1 MPRSMSIELIVLN
14 YNGRAL
20 LAECLASVVAAAARS
35 SRACH
40 VTVIDNGSTDDSIAY
55 LRDHFPAVRLLSCAN
70 RGLCSYN
77 EVVAESTADVA
88 VLLNNDVRLDPSS
101 IDPLAAPLIDDNAC
115 FDADCFLTAP
125 RCYRFDGV
133 THEGEK
139 TAVRWRWGL
148 IEGTAFFPGYSAV
161 APIAD
166 WTAAAGCVMAVS
178 RQRFMRLGGFDPL
191 YLPGRL
197 EDLDL
202 GYRGFAAGWHASYVP
217 SAVAYHRGAASFE
230 PAFGAAGC
238 DALALRNTLLFQWKN
253 LRHPAHRARMIAGL
267 GTRLAADVI
276 RAPWTP
282 SAQRWAFARAC
293 KQAHRAWQQ
302 RSESPRREP
311 SREREFF
318 ARFHPRRL
326 AAAVQEAAA

>member
-1 MPRSMSIELIVLN
+1 MSIELIVLN

-20 LAECLASVVAAAARS
+20 LEECLASVVAAAARS
-35 SRACH
+35 SRACR
-40 VTVIDNGSTDDSIAY
+40 VTVVDNGSTDDSLAY
-55 LRDHFPAVRLLSCAN
+55 LRDHFPAVRLVSCAN

-77 EVVAESTADVA
+77 EVVAESPADVA
-88 VLLNNDVRLDPSS
+88 VLLNNDVRLDASS
-101 IDPLAAPLIDDNAC
+101 IDPLAAPLIDDNAS
-115 FDADCFLTAP
+115 FDGNCFLTAP

-139 TAVRWRWGL
+139 TAVRWRFGL
-148 IEGTAFFPGYSAV
+148 IEGTAFFPGHAMV

-178 RQRFMRLGGFDPL
+178 RERFTRLGGFDPL

-202 GYRGFAAGWHASYVP
+202 GYRGFAAGWHACYVP
-217 SAVAYHRGAASFE
+217 SAIAYHRGAASFG
-230 PAFGAAGC
+230 PAFGADGC
-238 DALALRNTLLFQWKN
+238 DALALRNTLLFQWKH

-267 GTRLAADVI
+267 GTRLAADVL

-282 SAQRWAFARAC
+282 SAQRWTFARAYQ
-293 KQAHRAWQQ
+293 QARRAWRQQ
-302 RSESPRREP
+302 SPTVRQEP
-311 SREREFF
+311 NREREFF

-326 AAAVQEAAA
+326 ASTLPEASA